1 MHSAQ
6 IGRCCAVMRSDRGVG
21 EVVEAIV
28 SYLQVRH
35 AEEPAVALLLDR
47 FHDVGSCVEG
57 PPATPR
63 HHHELADALTRLCAA
78 EDEQLAEVGRSI
90 HDAAASL
97 AWKVDD
103 GQYYSSR
110 APVSD
115 SYRHGNM
122 NATLAEGDD
131 FVMGLFLLVPA
142 VDYLDHR
149 HEAPEFYL
157 NLTGPSLWRFDFGT
171 WLEMPAGSSVWNGPG
186 QVHATRTGPSSWL
199 SFWAWLRDIE
209 SPCEVVEAPGRG

>member
-1 MHSAQ
+1 
-6 IGRCCAVMRSDRGVG
+6 MRPRGVG

-28 SYLQVRH
+28 SYLKVRR
-35 AEEPAVALLLDR
+35 ADESAVALLLDR
-47 FHDVGSCVEG
+47 LRDVGSCVDG
-57 PPATPR
+57 PPVPPR
-63 HHHELADALTRLCAA
+63 HNHELTDAVTRMCVA

-90 HDAAASL
+90 RSAAEYL

-110 APVSD
+110 APVGD

-122 NATLAEGDD
+122 HSILAEGDD

-157 NLTGPSLWRFDFGT
+157 NLTGPSLWRFDFGD
-171 WLEMPAGSSVWNGPG
+171 WIEMPAGSVVWNGQG
-186 QVHATRTGPSSWL
+186 QVHATRTGSASWL
-199 SFWAWLRDIE
+199 SLWAWLRDIDQL
-209 SPCEVVEAPGRG
+209 CEVMEAPSSR